1 MVMKE
6 SEEKLRRGEPVPD
19 FELKG
24 TDGETHSLAD
34 FADYDAVLLVF
45 TCNHCP
51 YAQAKFDLL
60 NDVAAEYD
68 DAAVVGVNPN
78 DEAEYPDDSYEKM
91 VEYVE
96 DGAVRYDAYLRDDTQ
111 EVAEAY
117 GAACTPDPFLLR
129 NGEAQRASNASG
141 ERREQTAE
149 SRDHEFTLAYHGRL
163 DDALNPDDEP
173 TEIYVRDAIDA
184 VLAGEDVDLEFMPS
198 RGCSIKWK

>member
-6 SEEKLRRGEPVPD
+6 SEAELERGDPVPN
-19 FELKG
+19 FELTG
-24 TDGETHSLAD
+24 TDGETYTLEE
-34 FADYDAVLLVF
+34 FADYGAVLLVF

-68 DAAVVGVNPN
+68 DAAVVGINPN
-78 DEAEYPDDSYEKM
+78 DAEEYPDDSFEKM

-96 DGAVRYDAYLRDDTQ
+96 DGTIRYDAYLRDETQ
-111 EVAEAY
+111 EVADAY
-117 GAACTPDPFLLR
+117 GAVCTPDPFLLR
-129 NGEAQRASNASG
+129 NEGD
-141 ERREQTAE
+141 T
-149 SRDHEFTLAYHGRL
+149 FTLAYHGRL

>member
-6 SEEKLRRGEPVPD
+6 SEAELERDDPVPN
-19 FELKG
+19 FELTG
-24 TDGETHSLAD
+24 TDGETHTLDD
-34 FADYDAVLLVF
+34 FADYGAVLLVF

-51 YAQAKFDLL
+51 YAKAKFDLL

-68 DAAVVGVNPN
+68 DAAVVGINPN
-78 DEAEYPDDSYEKM
+78 DAEEYPDDSLEKM

-96 DGAVRYDAYLRDDTQ
+96 DGTIEYDAYLRDDTQ

-117 GAACTPDPFLLR
+117 GAVCTPDPFLLR
-129 NGEAQRASNASG
+129 NEGD
-141 ERREQTAE
+141 T
-149 SRDHEFTLAYHGRL
+149 FTLAYHGRL
-163 DDALNPDDEP
+163 DDALDPDDEP

>member
-6 SEEKLRRGEPVPD
+6 SAEKLERGEPVPD
-19 FELKG
+19 FELQG
-24 TDGETHSLAD
+24 TDGETHTLAD

-51 YAQAKFDLL
+51 YAKAKFDLL

-78 DEAEYPDDSYEKM
+78 DADEYPDDSFEKM
-91 VEYVE
+91 VEYVDE
-96 DGAVRYDAYLRDDTQ
+96 GAIRYDAYLRDESQ
-111 EVAEAY
+111 AVAEAY
-117 GAACTPDPFLLR
+117 GAECTPDPFLLE
-129 NGEAQRASNASG
+129 NEGS
-141 ERREQTAE
+141 
-149 SRDHEFTLAYHGRL
+149 EFTLAYHGRL

-173 TEIYVRDAIDA
+173 TEVYIRDAIDA
-184 VLAGEDVDLEFMPS
+184 VLAGDDVDLDFMPS